1 MIISDHKV
9 DLYINSDPTEKLPL
23 IIVNTD
29 SDDDLY
35 KEITDIT
42 AKPFHLA
49 QVHVNDWNG
58 ELSPWYGEAVFGK
71 NDFKGKANLYLKQL
85 EEEIIPEILTQIDN
99 EVLYIAVA
107 GYSLAGLFALYSV
120 YKTDLFEK
128 AISASGSLWY
138 PDFLEYVTDHKMSD
152 SIKQI
157 YLSLGNKEKYTKN
170 QLMSKVEDNTLFI
183 YEHFRK
189 ETDVYFEFN
198 EGNHFKDPDKR
209 LAKAI
214 AYILNS

>member
-9 DLYINSDPTEKLPL
+9 DLYINSGPTEKLPL

-42 AKPFHLA
+42 AKPFRLA

-85 EEEIIPEILTQIDN
+85 EEEIIPEILKQINN
-99 EVLYIAVA
+99 EVCYIAVA

-128 AISASGSLWY
+128 AVSASGSLWY

-183 YEHFRK
+183 YEHLRK

-209 LAKAI
+209 LAKGI

>member
-1 MIISDHKV
+1 MDSPVCQHNESPVCAVIIF
-9 DLYINSDPTEKLPL
+9 NSFVPTEKLPL

-85 EEEIIPEILTQIDN
+85 EEEINPEILKH
-99 EVLYIAVA
+99 Y
-107 GYSLAGLFALYSV
+107 
-120 YKTDLFEK
+120 
-128 AISASGSLWY
+128 
-138 PDFLEYVTDHKMSD
+138 
-152 SIKQI
+152 
-157 YLSLGNKEKYTKN
+157 
-170 QLMSKVEDNTLFI
+170 
-183 YEHFRK
+183 
-189 ETDVYFEFN
+189 
-198 EGNHFKDPDKR
+198 
-209 LAKAI
+209 
-214 AYILNS
+214 